1 MTTTEK
7 SARTRRWLCVGVAK
21 RLIVVLVLTWSV
33 VIAGGALDAATG
45 TASSRRS
52 ASSPSGTKTVHVKG
66 YTKKDGTKVAAHE
79 RKAPKARTTAP
90 TTPASRDTHG
100 RIRRSAAAKHQFE
113 TQSGYP
119 HGRPG
124 YVVDHI
130 VALACG
136 GADVPSNMQWQSV
149 ADGKAKDTTERKGC

>member
-1 MTTTEK
+1 MATKKT
-7 SARTRRWLCVGVAK
+7 ARTRRWSCVGAAK
-21 RLIVVLVLTWSV
+21 RLIVALVLAWSV

-45 TASSRRS
+45 AAASRRS

-66 YTKKDGTKVAAHE
+66 YTKKDGTTVAAHE
-79 RKAPKARTTAP
+79 RKAPKTRTTA

-124 YVVDHI
+124 YVVDHR

-136 GADVPSNMQWQSV
+136 GADVPSNMQWQTV
-149 ADGKAKDTTERKGC
+149 AEGKLKDKNERMGC